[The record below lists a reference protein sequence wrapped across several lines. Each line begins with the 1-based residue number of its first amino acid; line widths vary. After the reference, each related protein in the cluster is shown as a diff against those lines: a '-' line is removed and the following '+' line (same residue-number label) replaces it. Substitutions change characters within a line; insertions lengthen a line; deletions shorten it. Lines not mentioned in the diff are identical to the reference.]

1 MAPELLSPAGLLPA
15 KLVRPR
21 LQGVFPRDR
30 LFRVLADQQKMAAVW
45 VCGPA
50 GSGKTTL
57 INSYLE
63 NSRSACIWYQLDE
76 SDGDIASFFYH
87 LGRAAGKVMGSNFA
101 DLPLLTPEF
110 SPNIP
115 LYSRRFFETLR
126 SGLKASFAIVLDNYQ
141 EVDARAPLHQ
151 VLPVALDALGQGI
164 GIFVCSRQMPP
175 AELARHRANRSLRVI
190 GWNQLRL
197 DLDEACGIALRLIG
211 PHCPRE
217 DVEILQNKTDGW
229 VAGLLLLLQHGDMVD
244 IKRYLL
250 GNHTPLEI
258 FDYFGS
264 VLFSRLAPD
273 VQQRLIT
280 LCQLPRIS
288 RQAAAKL
295 AGPDAPAMLERLHVV
310 NAFTYRS
317 IGEEPVYSFHPLFLE
332 FLRSRTRQRCT
343 AEEVRRIQ
351 ALSAASL
358 VAEGEFGEAVGL
370 YLQAGRVDEAIGL
383 IVSQAPQ
390 MAGQGRIRTLA
401 DWLDALPGDL
411 AETVPWLVF
420 WRGVTTVPYEPRI
433 AQGTFNRALTLFEEQ
448 GDPVGCYLA
457 LTGIIEGIVFAAED
471 YSLLDPYLDKH
482 DELHARFGESDLPE
496 VRLRLTNAMLMAM
509 VMRRSDSP
517 KLAGWVDR
525 AWTMLHQVPDVNVTL
540 QLFIGLLTLQTIVGD
555 YAQAQNVLDT
565 FRDAI
570 PDRGPT
576 LPHLFHLNLRAFHHW
591 SVGRFEEGL
600 AAAERG
606 MQLEADSG
614 IGMLH
619 TAIRTHAACA
629 AIGLG
634 RLDLARRYL
643 DDAATALPREGSWVQ
658 GLYHG
663 MRSWYELRQK
673 NLAGAELHARI
684 HYAKALA
691 AGTSLTMPFSH
702 GIMAAVLFEVGMAAE
717 AKKHLAMGFQAS
729 RGFPGRIFAFQGYL
743 LKARMALAEGD
754 GVTAGQMLRRGL
766 AVGAQR
772 NYRYAN
778 HWQPEVMAELC
789 VEALKRGIEPA
800 YVRSLVVEHQLL
812 PVSPPVD
819 VPGWPWPVRISTLGS
834 FSLEKN
840 GAPLSP
846 PRKAQ
851 QRPLAMLKYLVARGG
866 KNVSA
871 DEVEELL
878 WPDADGD
885 AAGNA
890 FSTTLHRLRRL
901 VGNDE
906 AISYGEAVLSL
917 DPFLVWVD
925 VQAFE
930 RCCQLLDHT
939 LSRPDNAD
947 DLRAQ
952 RDILFSL
959 YQGPFLPGESAAWA
973 IPLRQRLHA
982 RFFTTLAALAH
993 AFEGMGWLDEA
1004 EQCCRHGLSLDPLV
1018 EPLYCPLMRITFQL
1032 GRKSEALQLYQ
1043 QCRTLLDAELGMAPS
1058 AMLESVK
1065 NSLFA

>member
-1 MAPELLSPAGLLPA
+1 M
-15 KLVRPR
+15 
-21 LQGVFPRDR
+21 FPRDR
-30 LFRVLADQQKMAAVW
+30 LFRVLADREKMAAVW

-57 INSYLE
+57 INSYLVQHT
-63 NSRSACIWYQLDE
+63 SACIWYQLDE

-87 LGRAAGKVMGSNFA
+87 LGRAAAALLSGGSVDF
-101 DLPLLTPEF
+101 PLLTPEF
-110 SPNIP
+110 FPNIP
-115 LYSRRFFETLR
+115 VFTRRFFETLR
-126 SGLKASFAIVLDNYQ
+126 CHLQTPCAIVLDNYQ
-141 EVDARAPLHQ
+141 EVHPATPLHE
-151 VLPVALDALGQGI
+151 VLCTAIDVLVPGI
-164 GIFVCSRQMPP
+164 GLYVCSRQKPP
-175 AELARHRANRSLRVI
+175 PQLTRHRANRSLQII
-190 GWNQLRL
+190 GWQQLRL
-197 DLDEACGIALRLIG
+197 DLDEACGIAARFIG
-211 PHCPRE
+211 PHYPRP
-217 DVEILQNKTDGW
+217 DVEILQSKSDGW
-229 VAGLLLLLQHGDMVD
+229 VVGLLLLLQRGEIED
-244 IKRYLL
+244 IKAYRLL
-250 GNHTPLEI
+250 KDTPSEI

-264 VLFSRLAPD
+264 VLFERLDPA
-273 VQQRLIT
+273 VQHSLIRLSH
-280 LCQLPRIS
+280 LPRIS
-288 RQAAAKL
+288 PLAAEKL
-295 AGPDAPAMLERLHVV
+295 AGAKAPEILEKLHAA
-310 NAFTYRS
+310 NAFTYRTV
-317 IGEEPVYSFHPLFLE
+317 GEQPTYSFHPLFQE
-332 FLRSRTRQRCT
+332 FLQSRCRQRCT
-343 AEEVRRIQ
+343 GAEVRQIQSMSAATLAEEGI
-351 ALSAASL
+351 SDD
-358 VAEGEFGEAVGL
+358 AVSL
-370 YLQAGRVDEAIGL
+370 YLQAGQVEEAITL
-383 IVSQAPQ
+383 ILAQAPQ
-390 MAGQGRIRTLA
+390 MSMQGRFFTLSG
-401 DWLDALPGDL
+401 WLDALPDDL
-411 AETVPWLVF
+411 AETLPWLVF
-420 WRGVTTVPYEPRI
+420 WRGVVTVPYRPRI
-433 AQGTFNRALTLFEEQ
+433 AQGYFTKALALFEEQ
-448 GDPVGCYLA
+448 GDPPGCYLA
-457 LTGIIEGIVFAAED
+457 LAGIIEGIVFAAED
-471 YSLLDPYLDKH
+471 YSLLDPYLDKYQ
-482 DELHARFGESDLPE
+482 ELHARWGECDLPE

-517 KLAGWVDR
+517 EFAGWVDR

-555 YAQAQNVLDT
+555 YAQAQSVLDT

-570 PDRGPT
+570 PDRGPI
-576 LPHLFHLNLRAFHHW
+576 LPHLFHLNLRAFHCW

-606 MQLEADSG
+606 MQLEADCG
-614 IGMLH
+614 IRMLH

-634 RLDLARRYL
+634 RMGLARRYL
-643 DDAATALPREGSWVQ
+643 DEAATALPREGSWVQ

-702 GIMAAVLFEVGMAAE
+702 GIMAAVLLQVGIAAE

-754 GVTAGQMLRRGL
+754 GGTAGQMLRRGL

-800 YVRSLVVEHQLL
+800 YVRSLVVEHRLQ
-812 PVSPPVD
+812 PSTPPVD
-819 VPGWPWPVRISTLGS
+819 VPGWPWPLRITTLGG

-840 GAPLSP
+840 GAPLPP

-866 KNVSA
+866 KNIPA
-871 DEVEELL
+871 HEVEELL

-885 AAGNA
+885 AASNA

-901 VGNDE
+901 VGNDQ
-906 AISYGEAVLSL
+906 AISYSEAVLSL

-939 LSRPDNAD
+939 LSRPGNAD
-947 DLRAQ
+947 DLKAH
-952 RDILFSL
+952 RDILVSL

-973 IPLRQRLHA
+973 IPLRQRLQA
-982 RFFTTLAALAH
+982 RFFSTLGALAH
-993 AFEGMGWLDEA
+993 AFEEMGCLEDA

-1018 EPLYCPLMRITFQL
+1018 ESLYCPLMRI
-1032 GRKSEALQLYQ
+1032 
-1043 QCRTLLDAELGMAPS
+1043 
-1058 AMLESVK
+1058 
-1065 NSLFA
+1065 